1 MPATVEIC
9 ILAGGLS
16 TRMGRAKARLRLGN
30 RTLLGCVR
38 RNAAALRLPVRVIR
52 KDLVR
57 RCGPLGGLYTALKT
71 TRAFA
76 VLFLPCDMP
85 FISAP
90 SLRRCL
96 SVFDGQRPVFA
107 LSRGQPA
114 FPIILPVAALPVV
127 KSQIDAGRFALHQ
140 LARATAA
147 RRVRLPAR
155 DLFNVNTPDDLAKAL
170 KRQRSAQEQ
179 LVKKR

>member
-1 MPATVEIC
+1 MAATVEVC

-16 TRMGRAKARLRLGN
+16 TRMGRAKARLRLGK
-30 RTLLGCVR
+30 RSLLGCVR
-38 RNAAALRLPVRVIR
+38 RNVADLELPVRVIR

-71 TRAFA
+71 TKAFA

-85 FISAP
+85 FISTA

-96 SVFDGQRPVFA
+96 ALFNGERAVFA
-107 LSRGQPA
+107 VSRGQPG
-114 FPIILPVAALPVV
+114 FPIIMPVALLPLV
-127 KSQIDAGRFALHQ
+127 KSQIDAGKFALHQ
-140 LARATAA
+140 LARVTAA

-155 DLFNVNTPDDLAKAL
+155 ELFNVNTPDDLAKAR
-170 KRQRSAQEQ
+170 KREG
-179 LVKKR
+179 

>member
-16 TRMGRAKARLRLGN
+16 TRMGQAKARLRLGN
-30 RTLLGCVR
+30 LTLLGCVR

-57 RCGPLGGLYTALKT
+57 RCGPLGGIYSALKT
-71 TRAFA
+71 TKAFA

-85 FISAP
+85 FISTS

-96 SVFDGQRPVFA
+96 AVFDGERPVFA
-107 LSRGQPA
+107 LSRGQPG
-114 FPIILPVAALPVV
+114 FPIILPVALLPVV

-140 LARATAA
+140 LARATGA
-147 RRVRLPAR
+147 RRLRLPAQEM
-155 DLFNVNTPDDLAKAL
+155 FNVNTPEDFARAC
-170 KRQRSAQEQ
+170 KR
-179 LVKKR
+179 KRGE